1 MRVRM
6 GRTVYHSHASDCLLF
21 LFILLPISQK
31 RQYKKAMNSA
41 NTVDYSVIGIY
52 SMLMVVVG
60 LYVMRFNRSAIEY
73 FRGGSRIP
81 WLVAGL
87 SCFMSGFSAW
97 TFTGAAGVAYQAG
110 VAAIGLYIG
119 NAASFL
125 LGYFVFAARWRRTRI
140 TTVMEYLS
148 DRFNPATHQTFSWV
162 TIFFQLFTSAST
174 LYGLSLFISSACGFP
189 VTWTILGA
197 GALII
202 FYCVIGGL
210 WAVVMTDFLQ
220 ASILMPFCLVLVI
233 TSLARVGGVSG
244 LVHSLPPQMKTL
256 HLTGEFGWIYLASWT
271 IMVSFGYNTSAMA
284 QRYFSV
290 DDERSARKVALLCA
304 VLFFVGAFVW
314 FIPPMAMR
322 VVYPN
327 LATIWPHF
335 ANAGEASYATASL
348 TLLPH
353 GLIGV
358 MLAAMFSAT
367 MANLSAQFNLK
378 SAILSKDVYQTL
390 FRKNAGD
397 HELLV
402 VGWITTFLVG
412 ATTTVLA
419 AGMAASGKSV
429 FDIMLTFNTLISLA
443 YGPPALLGLVV
454 RRTPPWSGMASFI
467 TGLVLGVL
475 GAFVFDWSL
484 IQQVAIIIPSSFGV
498 FFLSGLLDRG
508 DNAGRARLF
517 KNLNTPV
524 DVAHELKDSPDY
536 TAPVFR
542 FLSATVATIGALSL
556 LLLFTAP
563 VSQRGTILWF
573 SGLTLT
579 ISAGLWLV
587 RRSPSAVK
595 PTPQALAA
603 PSHD

>member
-1 MRVRM
+1 
-6 GRTVYHSHASDCLLF
+6 
-21 LFILLPISQK
+21 
-31 RQYKKAMNSA
+31 MNGA
-41 NTVDYSVIGIY
+41 NVIDYSVIGIY
-52 SMLMVVVG
+52 GLLMVVVG
-60 LYVMRFNRSAIEY
+60 LYVMRFNRGAAEY

-97 TFTGAAGVAYQAG
+97 TFTGAAGVAYSHG
-110 VAAIGLYIG
+110 IAAVGLYIG

-125 LGYFVFAARWRRTRI
+125 LGYFVFAARWRRSRV

-148 DRFNPATHQTFSWV
+148 DRFNPVTHQTFSWL

-189 VTWTILGA
+189 VTWTIIGA

-210 WAVVMTDFLQ
+210 WAVVVTDFLQ

-233 TSLARVGGVSG
+233 TSLAKVGGVAG

-256 HLTGEFGWIYLASWT
+256 HFSGEFGWVYLLSWT

-290 DDERSARKVALLCA
+290 DDERSSRKVALLCCG
-304 VLFFVGAFVW
+304 LFFVGAFLW
-314 FIPPMAMR
+314 FLPPMAMR
-322 VVYPN
+322 VIYPDLHTVWPA
-327 LATIWPHF
+327 LANPS
-335 ANAGEASYATASL
+335 EASYAVASL

-390 FRKNAGD
+390 IRKNAGER
-397 HELLV
+397 ELLA
-402 VGWITTFLVG
+402 VGWINTFLVG
-412 ATTTVLA
+412 ALTTGIATF
-419 AGMAASGKSV
+419 MAASGKRV
-429 FDIMLTFNTLISLA
+429 FQIMLTFNTLISLA

-454 RRTPPWSGMASFI
+454 RRTPPWSGLASFI
-467 TGLVLGVL
+467 TGLILGAL
-475 GAFVFDWSL
+475 GAFVFHWSL
-484 IQQVAIIIPSSFGV
+484 IQQVAIIVPASFGV
-498 FFLSGLLDRG
+498 FFLTMMFDRG
-508 DNAGRARLF
+508 DTPGRALLF
-517 KNLNTPV
+517 RNLNTPV
-524 DVAHELKDSPDY
+524 DVATELKDSADL

-542 FLSATVATIGALSL
+542 FLSRTISFIGLLSLVLLCIVPSHQRITVVWFAGLTVAVGGSL
-556 LLLFTAP
+556 WF
-563 VSQRGTILWF
+563 VRGT
-573 SGLTLT
+573 S
-579 ISAGLWLV
+579 SAANPKLDNDGV
-587 RRSPSAVK
+587 PIPVIFK
-595 PTPQALAA
+595 P
-603 PSHD
+603 